1 MPAKTARR
9 YCKLNARQMD
19 YSLYF
24 PQPISYYLLAGAAL
38 TAFIVLAVIP
48 PPRVS
53 GERAFEAAF
62 HLSAWTALFAGRWPV
77 FWWPDPIN
85 PDEGAFVAC
94 AMKARFDWIPWRG
107 FDAGS
112 SGPLNCDILA
122 LPALFG
128 APLGFVSARV
138 TGLCLIAGAICAFYY
153 VVKWIYGP
161 TVARVSVVPSV
172 LLLSLTKTLD
182 FVHYSSEHFSI
193 FLTTLALAAA
203 AYLARGAGSK
213 LSRLIVCAIGG
224 LCLGSTPFAK
234 LQASPIALAVLFSL
248 AAALFVV
255 RPRLPV
261 NRRLEGFTVLAALF
275 TVPVAILI
283 SLCATGT
290 LRDAIISYY
299 KMAFDYIGSRPPVG
313 ISYFFVSAQ
322 DYGAFLMCSLVVI
335 LAAGGML
342 YGRINLN
349 RISVWALISSVLLTF
364 ASFFAIYQ
372 AHRSFPH
379 YLLFSIVPVSF
390 CVANVLGLGR
400 YLVLQTARG
409 TLVRALFVLLFLLPL
424 GIATLGASNDFNPKA
439 IIPKRGAVAAILRYA
454 KPGDRM
460 MVWGWMPEYY
470 VQTNTIMSTREPT
483 IERLVLQTPDREYFR
498 QRFLSDLRAQPPL
511 VFVDAVAPSAFTY
524 YDRAIHGIESFPA
537 VEAFVREHYTEREEV
552 GGVRIFVARTPVDR

>member
-1 MPAKTARR
+1 
-9 YCKLNARQMD
+9 MD

-24 PQPISYYLLAGAAL
+24 PQAISYYLVAGVAL
-38 TAFIVLAVIP
+38 TAFVVLAVIP
-48 PPRVS
+48 PPRAS
-53 GERAFEAAF
+53 GETVFEGALL
-62 HLSAWTALFAGRWPV
+62 LSAWTALFACRWPV

-112 SGPLNCDILA
+112 SGPLNCDILT

-128 APLGFVSARV
+128 APIGFLSARV

-153 VVKWIYGP
+153 VVKWVYG
-161 TVARVSVVPSV
+161 TSVARLSVVPSV

-182 FVHYSSEHFSI
+182 FVHYSSEHFPI
-193 FLTTLALAAA
+193 FLTTVALGAA

-213 LSRLIVCAIGG
+213 LSRLTACAIGG
-224 LCLGSTPFAK
+224 LCLGGTPFAK
-234 LQASPIALAVLFSL
+234 LQASPIALAVLCSL
-248 AAALFVV
+248 VAALFVA

-261 NRRLEGFTVLAALF
+261 NRKLEVFTLLAALF
-275 TVPVAILI
+275 TVPLAILI
-283 SLCATGT
+283 SLWVTGT
-290 LRDAIISYY
+290 LRDAVISYY
-299 KMAFDYIGSRPPVG
+299 TMAFDYIGSRPPVG
-313 ISYFFVSAQ
+313 ISYFFVSAE
-322 DYGAFLMCSLVVI
+322 DYTAFLICSLLVI
-335 LAAGGML
+335 LAGGGML
-342 YGRINLN
+342 SSRSHLD
-349 RISVWALISSVLLTF
+349 RISVWVSMSAILLTL

-379 YLLFSIVPVSF
+379 YLLFSVVPVSF

-400 YLVLQTARG
+400 YLVSPTAPG
-409 TLVRALFVLLFLLPL
+409 TLARVLFVLLFLLPL
-424 GIATLGASNDFNPKA
+424 GIATFQSPNDFNPKA
-439 IIPKRGAVAAILRYA
+439 IIPRRGAVAAISRYA

-470 VQTNTIMSTREPT
+470 VQTRTIMSTREPT

-498 QRFLSDLRAQPPL
+498 QRFLSDLHAHPPL
-511 VFVDAVAPSAFTY
+511 VFVDAVGPSAFTY
-524 YDRAIHGIESFPA
+524 NDRGMHGIETFPA

-552 GGVRIFVARTPVDR
+552 AGVRIFVARTPVDKK

>member
-1 MPAKTARR
+1 
-9 YCKLNARQMD
+9 MD
-19 YSLYF
+19 YSLSF
-24 PQPISYYLLAGAAL
+24 PQPISYYLLAGSAL
-38 TAFIVLAVIP
+38 TAFVVLAIIP

-53 GERAFEAAF
+53 RETAFEGAF
-62 HLSAWTALFAGRWPV
+62 LLSAWTTLFVCRWPV

-85 PDEGAFVAC
+85 PDEGAFIAC

-122 LPALFG
+122 LPGLFG
-128 APLGFVSARV
+128 APLGFFSARV
-138 TGLCLIAGAICAFYY
+138 TGLCLFAGAICAFYY
-153 VVKWIYGP
+153 IVKWIYGT
-161 TVARVSVVPSV
+161 TVARLSVVPSV
-172 LLLSLTKTLD
+172 LLLSLTRTLD

-203 AYLARGAGSK
+203 VYLAQGFGSK
-213 LSRLIVCAIGG
+213 LSRLSACAIGG

-234 LQASPIALAVLFSL
+234 LQASPIALAVLCSL
-248 AAALFVV
+248 LAALFMA

-261 NRRLEGFTVLAALF
+261 NRRLEVFTVLAALF

-290 LRDAIISYY
+290 VKDAIISYY
-299 KMAFDYIGSRPPVG
+299 AMSFDYIRSRPPVG
-313 ISYFFVSAQ
+313 ISYFLLSAQ

-342 YGRINLN
+342 YSRIHLDLV
-349 RISVWALISSVLLTF
+349 SVWASMSSVFLTF

-372 AHRSFPH
+372 AHRAFPH
-379 YLLFSIVPVSF
+379 YLLFSVLPLSF

-400 YLVLQTARG
+400 YLILPTATG
-409 TLVRALFVLLFLLPL
+409 TLVRALFVLFFILPL
-424 GIATLGASNDFNPKA
+424 GIATLGSSNDFNPQA

-460 MVWGWMPEYY
+460 VVWGWMPEYY

-483 IERLVLQTPDREYFR
+483 IERLVFQTPDREYFR
-498 QRFLSDLRAQPPL
+498 QRFLSDLRAHPPL

-537 VEAFVREHYTEREEV
+537 VEAFVREHYTKREEV
-552 GGVRIFVARTPVDR
+552 AGVRIFVANTPVDR

>member
-1 MPAKTARR
+1 
-9 YCKLNARQMD
+9 MD

-24 PQPISYYLLAGAAL
+24 PQPIWYYLLAGAAL
-38 TAFIVLAVIP
+38 TAFVVLAVIP

-53 GERAFEAAF
+53 KETAFESAF
-62 HLSAWTALFAGRWPV
+62 LLSAWTALFACRWPV
-77 FWWPDPIN
+77 FWWPDPLN

-128 APLGFVSARV
+128 APIGFFSARV
-138 TGLCLIAGAICAFYY
+138 TGLCLIAAAICAFYY
-153 VVKWIYGP
+153 AVKWVYGT
-161 TVARVSVVPSV
+161 TVARLSVVPSV

-193 FLTTLALAAA
+193 FLTTLALTGA
-203 AYLARGAGSK
+203 AYLARGTGSK
-213 LSRLIVCAIGG
+213 STRLILCAIGG
-224 LCLGSTPFAK
+224 VFLGSTPFAK
-234 LQASPIALAVLFSL
+234 LQASPIALAVLACL
-248 AAALFVV
+248 VAALFVV
-255 RPRLPV
+255 RPRLPA
-261 NRRLEGFTVLAALF
+261 NRKLELFTVLAALF
-275 TVPVAILI
+275 TVPAAILV

-290 LRDAIISYY
+290 LRNAIISYY
-299 KMAFDYIGSRPPVG
+299 SMAFTYIGSRPPVG

-342 YGRINLN
+342 YSRIHLD
-349 RISVWALISSVLLTF
+349 RISVWASMSSILLTF

-372 AHRSFPH
+372 AHRAFPH
-379 YLLFSIVPVSF
+379 YLLFSVIPVSF
-390 CVANVLGLGR
+390 CIANVLGLGR
-400 YLVLQTARG
+400 YLVSPTAPG
-409 TLVRALFVLLFLLPL
+409 TLVRVLCVLFFLLPL
-424 GIATLGASNDFNPKA
+424 GIATLGASNDFNVNA
-439 IIPKRGAVAAILRYA
+439 IVPKRGAVAAISRYA

-498 QRFLSDLRAQPPL
+498 QRFLSDLRANPPV

-524 YDRAIHGIESFPA
+524 YDRALHGIESFPA
-537 VEAFVREHYTEREEV
+537 VEAFVREHYTEREGV
-552 GGVRIFVARTPVDR
+552 AGVRIFVAKTSVEKK